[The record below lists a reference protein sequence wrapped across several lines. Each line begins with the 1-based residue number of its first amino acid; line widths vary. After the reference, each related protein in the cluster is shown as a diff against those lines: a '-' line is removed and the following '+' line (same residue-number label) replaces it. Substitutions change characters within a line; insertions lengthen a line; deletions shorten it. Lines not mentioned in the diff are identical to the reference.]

1 MRYYSDIP
9 YAKDTPFSRMYE
21 CPAHPVYRR
30 CTLFERGGKGLAIIQ
45 QHYIQ
50 SVRFTWW
57 GEVDPGIANR
67 VYLHKDFQKKI
78 FRKFAAPPDA
88 DGCYPT
94 LTIRQV
100 MWALRMKPI
109 SKERWETV
117 FDRKP
122 V

>member
-21 CPAHPVYRR
+21 CPAHPIYRR

-45 QHYIQ
+45 QHYIP

-67 VYLHKDFQKKI
+67 MYLHKDFQKKI
-78 FRKFAAPPDA
+78 FRKFAALPDA

-94 LTIRQV
+94 LTLRQV

-109 SKERWETV
+109 PKERWETV